1 MYVQT
6 FQKGTRKVQTYLRGF
21 LRPFPTTFKSQ
32 IKLQFDKVVHKNFLI
47 QIYYPAS
54 QDSLSCCAST
64 WRDNN
69 LKRSSPPAEDEQCV
83 TFVQSKLENHP
94 EVRWRILF
102 FLFTCFFTRQR
113 EFQQFQTIFY
123 WNSSANWSFLPG
135 TTPRYSG
142 STWRSGRWWRGWQW
156 RGYSRSASFLE
167 SFAIWEWIWSLG
179 TGKSKKINMSYL
191 SQKKYNVKRLKT

>member
-47 QIYYPAS
+47 QIYSPAS

-102 FLFTCFFTRQR
+102 PVYLLLHKTERIPAVPNNLLLEFQR
-113 EFQQFQTIFY
+113 ELII
-123 WNSSANWSFLPG
+123 L
-135 TTPRYSG
+135 
-142 STWRSGRWWRGWQW
+142 TWYHSQMFGIHLKEWQMMK
-156 RGYSRSASFLE
+156 RMA
-167 SFAIWEWIWSLG
+167 
-179 TGKSKKINMSYL
+179 M
-191 SQKKYNVKRLKT
+191 KRLQ